1 MIYGYAKRA
10 ISDTDIQFS
19 EQVKIVTE
27 QVKQYLF
34 SRHFSMSESDASSR
48 VVEEQV
54 SAVEQLRPKLDA
66 LVDRMEHG
74 STLIITSPDMVA
86 GKVRGF
92 LDFVHKVNKK
102 GAILIVARPNIYID
116 AHTDAPVDPIIFD
129 PNEANLV
136 SPLKIVKMLAA
147 MESALSKEK
156 KRQKKSAK
164 VGVNKGGR
172 KSALTDDQIARFK
185 EMQAEGYNQLS
196 IAKTLGVSQ
205 STISR
210 YNSDLITKV
219 GRAKNA
225 AYKENPSERRA
236 KRRIYEAVYRARKRA
251 QRKAENSSDSETGSG
266 ES

>member
-10 ISDTDIQFS
+10 ISDTDAGFQD
-19 EQVKIVTE
+19 QVRVVTD

-54 SAVEQLRPKLDA
+54 SAVKQTRPKLDA

-86 GKVRGF
+86 GKVRSF

-102 GAILIVARPNIYID
+102 GATLIVARPNIYVD
-116 AHTDAPVDPIIFD
+116 ANDAPVDPIIFD
-129 PNEANLV
+129 PDEANLV
-136 SPLKIVKMLAA
+136 SPLKVVQMLAA
-147 MESALSKEK
+147 AESDVFVEK
-156 KRQKKSAK
+156 QQEKKSAR

-172 KSALTDDQIARFK
+172 KSALTEDQIAQFK
-185 EMQAEGYNQLS
+185 KMQAEGYNQLS

-219 GRAKNA
+219 GRAVNS
-225 AYKENPSERRA
+225 AYQEDPSERRA
-236 KRRIYEAVYRARKRA
+236 KRRIYEAKYRARKRA
-251 QRKAENSSDSETGSG
+251 QRHAGQSSDSETGGG

>member
-1 MIYGYAKRA
+1 MFYGYAKRA
-10 ISDTDIQFS
+10 ISDTDIEFS
-19 EQVKIVTE
+19 EQVKIVSD

-34 SRHFSMSESDASSR
+34 SRHFSMPESDASSR
-48 VVEEQV
+48 VIEELV
-54 SAVEQLRPKLDA
+54 SSVEQKRPKLDA

-92 LDFVHKVNKK
+92 FDFVHKLNKK
-102 GAILIVARPNIYID
+102 GATLIVARPKIYVD
-116 AHTDAPVDPIIFD
+116 THTAAPVDPIIFD
-129 PNEANLV
+129 PNEANLKP
-136 SPLKIVKMLAA
+136 PLKIVEMLAA
-147 MESALSKEK
+147 MESDVYAENQ
-156 KRQKKSAK
+156 RETKSAN
-164 VGVNKGGR
+164 VGVKKGGR

-225 AYKENPSERRA
+225 AYNEHPSERRA
-236 KRRIYEAVYRARKRA
+236 KRRIYEATYRPRRRE
-251 QRKAENSSDSETGSG
+251 QRNAGKSSDSETSG
-266 ES
+266 DES

>member
-1 MIYGYAKRA
+1 MFYGYAKRA
-10 ISDTDIQFS
+10 ISDTDIEFS
-19 EQVKIVTE
+19 EQVKIVTD

-34 SRHFSMSESDASSR
+34 SRHFSMSDSDASSR

-54 SAVEQLRPKLDA
+54 SAVKQTRPKLDA

-92 LDFVHKVNKK
+92 LDFVHKLNKK
-102 GAILIVARPNIYID
+102 GATLIVARPNIYVD
-116 AHTDAPVDPIIFD
+116 ANDAPVDPIIFD
-129 PNEANLV
+129 PNEANPQP
-136 SPLKIVKMLAA
+136 PLKIVEMLAA
-147 MESALSKEK
+147 MESDVFVEK
-156 KRQKKSAK
+156 QREKKSAK

-172 KSALTDDQIARFK
+172 KSALTDEQIAQFK
-185 EMQAEGYNQLS
+185 KMQAEGYNQLS

-225 AYKENPSERRA
+225 AYSEDPSERRA
-236 KRRIYEAVYRARKRA
+236 KRRIYEAKYRARKRA
-251 QRKAENSSDSETGSG
+251 QRQAEKSSDSETGGG

>member
-1 MIYGYAKRA
+1 MFYGYAKRA
-10 ISDTDIQFS
+10 ISDTDIEFS
-19 EQVKIVTE
+19 EQVKIVTD

-34 SRHFSMSESDASSR
+34 SRHFSMSDSDASSR
-48 VVEEQV
+48 IVEEQV
-54 SAVEQLRPKLDA
+54 SAVKQTRPKLDA
-66 LVDRMEHG
+66 LVDRMENG

-92 LDFVHKVNKK
+92 LDFVHKLNKK
-102 GAILIVARPNIYID
+102 GASLIVARPNIYVD

-129 PNEANLV
+129 PNEANPQP
-136 SPLKIVKMLAA
+136 PLKIVEMLAA
-147 MESALSKEK
+147 MESDVFVEK
-156 KRQKKSAK
+156 QREKKSAK

-225 AYKENPSERRA
+225 AYSEDPSERRA
-236 KRRIYEAVYRARKRA
+236 KRRIYEAKYRARKRA
-251 QRKAENSSDSETGSG
+251 QRNAEKSSDSEKSGG

>member
-1 MIYGYAKRA
+1 MIYGYAKRS
-10 ISDTDIQFS
+10 ISDTDAGFQD
-19 EQVKIVTE
+19 QVRVVTD

-48 VVEEQV
+48 VVEELV
-54 SAVEQLRPKLDA
+54 STAQKTRPKLVA
-66 LVDRMEHG
+66 LVNRMEIG

-86 GKVRGF
+86 GNVRGF
-92 LDFVHKVNKK
+92 LDFVHELNKRD
-102 GAILIVARPNIYID
+102 ATLIVARPNIFVNAKD
-116 AHTDAPVDPIIFD
+116 ALVDPITFD
-129 PNEANLV
+129 PNEASLV

-147 MESALSKEK
+147 MESALDEEK
-156 KRQKKSAK
+156 DREIKSAK
-164 VGVNKGGR
+164 VGANKGGR

-225 AYKENPSERRA
+225 AYKEDPSERRA
-236 KRRIYEAVYRARKRA
+236 KRRIYEATYRARKRA
-251 QRKAENSSDSETGSG
+251 QRNAEKSSDSETGGG

>member
-1 MIYGYAKRA
+1 MFYGYAKRS

-19 EQVKIVTE
+19 EQVKIVTD

-48 VVEEQV
+48 VVEELV
-54 SAVEQLRPKLDA
+54 SAVEQTRPKLDA
-66 LVDRMEHG
+66 LVDRMENG

-86 GKVRGF
+86 GKMRGF

-102 GAILIVARPNIYID
+102 GVTLIVARPNIYVD
-116 AHTDAPVDPIIFD
+116 ANDAPVDPIIFD
-129 PNEANLV
+129 PNESNIV

-147 MESALSKEK
+147 MESDVSDEKEREK
-156 KRQKKSAK
+156 NSAK

-172 KSALTDDQIARFK
+172 KSALTDEQIAQFK
-185 EMQAEGYNQLS
+185 KMQAEGYNQLS

-225 AYKENPSERRA
+225 AYKEDPSERRA
-236 KRRIYEAVYRARKRA
+236 KRRIYEATYRARKRA
-251 QRKAENSSDSETGSG
+251 QRQAEKSSDSETGGG